1 MGYYPEL
8 AQLLEAYLFEAERSG
23 TWLAKA
29 LGVNPGTVTRWRS
42 GESRPATPERVR
54 RLAALL
60 GVRSPAQIEGLLA
73 AAGYAAATG
82 RETHQAPPAA
92 VAPELQLTNRLSLH
106 LGLRNAVLLATLGS
120 EPQVIGLATQLLL
133 RKSEPLSLVV
143 VLHTRPNRSPI
154 DEALPALRR
163 AFAGQPTWPQLETIE
178 MPIDDILSPEQIEVF
193 AKELFQH
200 LKRYVGSGA
209 RVHLLLAGGRKSM
222 AMVGTTVAQML
233 LGPDDKLWYLY
244 SDEPLRLSRRAALR
258 ADDHAEL
265 IPVPLPQMSTA
276 APVYTRP
283 FLAETPQDAF
293 QALEREQQR
302 RLRHFVEQELTA
314 AERELAKL
322 LVAEPL
328 TVAELAARLHK
339 QPKTVTNQL
348 NSIYSKAEST
358 FGLQPDKG
366 VKREFLRSQ
375 LLPYFASEEV

>member
-1 MGYYPEL
+1 MGYYPEF
-8 AQLLEAYLFEAERSG
+8 AQLLEEYLFEAERSG
-23 TWLAKA
+23 SWLAQG
-29 LGVNPGTVTRWRS
+29 LGINPGTVTRWRN
-42 GESRPATPERVR
+42 GESRPATPEKVR
-54 RLAALL
+54 RLADLL
-60 GVRSPAQIEGLLA
+60 GVRAAAQVEGLLA
-73 AAGYAAATG
+73 AAGYAAAPA
-82 RETHQAPPAA
+82 REQRVITEEA
-92 VAPELQLTNRLSLH
+92 APELQMSSRFSFN
-106 LGLRNAVLLATLGS
+106 LGLRDAVLLATLGS

-133 RKSEPLSLVV
+133 RKSEPLSAVI
-143 VLHTRPNRSPI
+143 VLHTRPNRTPI
-154 DEALPALRR
+154 DAALPTLQR
-163 AFAGQPTWPQLETIE
+163 AFAGQPAWPRLETVA

-193 AKELFQH
+193 AKELFQL
-200 LKRYVGSGA
+200 LKGYVGSGT

-258 ADDHAEL
+258 ADDYAEL
-265 IPVPLPQMSTA
+265 IPVPLPQMSTT

-314 AERELAKL
+314 AEKELVKL
-322 LVAEPL
+322 LVEELL
-328 TVAELAARLHK
+328 TVAELAGRLNK
-339 QPKTVTNQL
+339 KPKTVTNQL